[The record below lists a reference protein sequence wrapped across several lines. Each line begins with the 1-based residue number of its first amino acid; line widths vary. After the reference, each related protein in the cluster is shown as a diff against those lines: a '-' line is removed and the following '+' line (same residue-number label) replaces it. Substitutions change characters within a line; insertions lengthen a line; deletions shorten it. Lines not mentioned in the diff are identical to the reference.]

1 MINNLTMKTKSKNF
15 RIFTSA
21 TIGIILIIVLGCE
34 KEDPP
39 GPPTLNT
46 LPVTD
51 ITATSARSG
60 GNITDD
66 GGDHVTAR
74 GVLWS
79 TSENPSMGDNEGM
92 TSDGEG
98 TGEYFSNLNNLSPG
112 VKYYV
117 RAYATNATGTVY
129 GTRVEFTSLSE
140 IASVATSEVTDI
152 TSSSATS
159 GGNVADDGGSPV
171 TARGIVWSTSE
182 NPAVDNNEGI
192 TADGEGTGEFT
203 SSLNELS
210 PGARYY
216 VRAYATNAEGT
227 GYGSQVEFTTLGEFA
242 SVTTSGVTDI
252 TSSSATSGGSVTDD
266 GGSPVTARGIVWG
279 TSENPAVESNEGL
292 TVDGEGTGEFTSSL
306 TGLSPGARY
315 YVRAYATNDH
325 GTAYGSQ
332 AEFTAL
338 KGTASVTT
346 AEVTDITSSSAVSG
360 GNVTDDGGSPVTARG
375 VAWSVSS
382 NPEVDGNNGLTVDGE
397 GTGEFASS
405 LSELS
410 PGTKYYVRA
419 YATSDQGTVYGSQV
433 EFTTSGELAGITTA
447 EVANITSTSATAGGS
462 VDDDGGSPVT
472 ARGIVWS
479 KEQNPSVVNHEGRTT
494 DGEGPGEFTSELSGL
509 TPGTNYYLKA
519 YATNSTGTSYGNQV
533 SFETLDEEAGIP
545 GPLFVFGFDDGFD
558 SDYYYAWPL
567 LKSRGVRGV
576 SFANTSVIGTEGAL
590 TWDMIHEMVAD
601 GWEMGCHTHSHLR
614 LDEASEQE
622 IRDEMETV
630 NSLYREQK
638 LPVPKHLTYPNG
650 AVNQLASRIVSE
662 YRLTG
667 RRYRPSSSNY
677 SNTNFNYME
686 YAWLHADMRNE
697 EGPNGL
703 NNAKAEVDM
712 AFENQTVLVS
722 FLIHRVVEDL
732 SAGYQCKLIYLQQLV
747 DYIIERGGNIVTQD
761 EAYEIIRE
769 YRQNANLE

>member
-1 MINNLTMKTKSKNF
+1 MINTLTMKTKSENF
-15 RIFTSA
+15 RIFTLA
-21 TIGIILIIVLGCE
+21 TIGFLLIFSLGCE
-34 KEDPP
+34 KEDPAS
-39 GPPTLNT
+39 PPTLNT

-79 TSENPSMGDNEGM
+79 TTENPAMDENEGI
-92 TSDGEG
+92 TADGEG
-98 TGEYFSNLNNLSPG
+98 TGEYASNLNDLSPG

-117 RAYATNATGTVY
+117 RAYATNAIGTVY
-129 GTRVEFTSLSE
+129 GTQVEFTSLSGL
-140 IASVATSEVTDI
+140 ASVTTSEVTDI
-152 TSSSATS
+152 TST
-159 GGNVADDGGSPV
+159 
-171 TARGIVWSTSE
+171 
-182 NPAVDNNEGI
+182 
-192 TADGEGTGEFT
+192 
-203 SSLNELS
+203 
-210 PGARYY
+210 
-216 VRAYATNAEGT
+216 
-227 GYGSQVEFTTLGEFA
+227 
-242 SVTTSGVTDI
+242 
-252 TSSSATSGGSVTDD
+252 SATSGGSVTDD
-266 GGSPVTARGIVWG
+266 GGSPVTARGIVWS
-279 TSENPAVESNEGL
+279 TSENPDVHNHNGL

-306 TGLSPGARY
+306 SELFPGTNY
-315 YVRAYATNDH
+315 YVRAYATSGQ
-325 GTAYGSQ
+325 GTVYGSQ
-332 AEFTAL
+332 AEFTSL
-338 KGTASVTT
+338 GGLASVTT
-346 AEVTDITSSSAVSG
+346 SEVTDVTSASATSG
-360 GNVTDDGGSPVTARG
+360 GSVTNDGGSPVTARG
-375 VAWSVSS
+375 VVWSVST
-382 NPEVDGNNGLTVDGE
+382 NPELDGNTGLTVDGV
-397 GTGEFASS
+397 GTGEFTSS
-405 LSELS
+405 LRALS

-419 YATSDQGTVYGSQV
+419 YATNEQGTVYGSQV
-433 EFTTSGELAGITTA
+433 EFTTSGDLAGITTA
-447 EVANITSTSATAGGS
+447 EVTNITSISATAGGS

-479 KEQNPSVVNHEGRTT
+479 KEQNPSVFNYEGRTT
-494 DGEGPGEFTSELSGL
+494 DGEGPGEFISELSGL
-509 TPGTNYYLKA
+509 TPGTIYYLKA
-519 YATNSTGTSYGNQV
+519 YATNSTGTAYGNQI
-533 SFETLDEEAGIP
+533 SFETPGEEAEIP

-576 SFANTSVIGTEGAL
+576 SFAHTSVIGTEGAL
-590 TWDMIHEMVAD
+590 TWEMIHEMVDD

-630 NSLYREQK
+630 NSLYREQG

-650 AVNQLASRIVSE
+650 AVNQFASRIVSE

-677 SNTNFNYME
+677 SNITFNYME

-697 EGPNGL
+697 DGPNGL
-703 NNAKAEVDM
+703 NNVKAEVDK

-732 SAGYQCKLIYLQQLV
+732 YAGYQCKLIYLQQLV
-747 DYIIERGGNIVTQD
+747 DYVIERGGKIVTQD

-769 YRQNANLE
+769 YRQNAHLE